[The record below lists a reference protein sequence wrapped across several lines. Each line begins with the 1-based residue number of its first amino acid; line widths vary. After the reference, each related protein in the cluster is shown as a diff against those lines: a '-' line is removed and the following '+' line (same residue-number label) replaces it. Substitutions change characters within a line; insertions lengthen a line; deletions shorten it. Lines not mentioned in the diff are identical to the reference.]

1 MSFPVLNLN
10 GINRIHK
17 TRVRTLPRGVPVP
30 KVPKVTTVQNV
41 PKATKIPKV
50 PKVPKVPRV
59 LQIPVKVHT
68 VPKTQVPRYYCPRI
82 RFTKKKC
89 YSLHCQL
96 AILFFLLLLFG
107 FPLYLFIYRRS
118 TRGLRSIQ
126 KIKCEMLTGEYLCT
140 SLFDTGVM
148 LITMDARC
156 KQLVYEVS
164 GIPFVRIR
172 DFDDSIFEVPA
183 RREIRIKDVDL
194 GCKLKMHHTVNS
206 VEPHQYRD
214 IVWITTAQ
222 HTEFTLAVDDEVLL
236 DQVPTEMLNPV
247 VHGRW
252 IAYSYSIPYPVGT
265 DQIKV
270 QGNAAGAVHVYGNL
284 NAD

>member
-1 MSFPVLNLN
+1 MSFPTLNLN
-10 GINRIHK
+10 GISRMLKPIGHK
-17 TRVRTLPRGVPVP
+17 PSLP
-30 KVPKVTTVQNV
+30 KVSPNVSKVIV
-41 PKATKIPKV
+41 PR
-50 PKVPKVPRV
+50 VPRV
-59 LQIPVKVHT
+59 LRVPRVST
-68 VPKTQVPRYYCPRI
+68 VPRVSVVNGTKYYCPKIRI
-82 RFTKKKC
+82 TKKKC

-96 AILFFLLLLFG
+96 AMVFFLLLLFG

-126 KIKCEMLTGEYLCT
+126 KIKCEMLTGEYLCA
-140 SLFDTGVM
+140 SLFDTGTM

-156 KQLVYEVS
+156 KQLVYEVG

-172 DFDDSIFEVPA
+172 DFVDSMFEVPA

-194 GCKLKMHHTVNS
+194 GCKLNMHHTAS
-206 VEPHQYRD
+206 RMQPYQKRD

-222 HTEFTLAVDDEVLL
+222 HTEFTLTVDGDVLL

-252 IAYSYSIPYPVGT
+252 IAYSYPIPYPVEADHIT
-265 DQIKV
+265 V
-270 QGNAAGAVHVYGNL
+270 RGNAAGIVHVYGNL
-284 NAD
+284 NLD